1 MVTIT
6 KNSQELQVTKGAYKQ
21 MYKPL
26 GWSLVEKQVLELH
39 EEDKSI
45 NEDLNTTEEIE
56 ISKSNEDDDKITETK
71 KEDLNE
77 EDQELLEK
85 PLSSLTISEIYRY
98 ANIIGL
104 ELEEGLS
111 KTQAREALKKA
122 LN

>member
-6 KNSQELQVTKGAYKQ
+6 KDSQELQVTKGAYRQ

-26 GWSLVEKQVLELH
+26 GWSLVDKKDLES
-39 EEDKSI
+39 EEYKSI
-45 NEDLNTTEEIE
+45 EKNLNTTEKIE

-111 KTQAREALKKA
+111 KAQAREALKKA

>member
-6 KNSQELQVTKGAYKQ
+6 KNSQELQVTKGAYRQ

-26 GWSLVEKQVLELH
+26 GWSLVDKEDLEL
-39 EEDKSI
+39 EEDKNI
-45 NEDLNTTEEIE
+45 NEDLNTTEKIE
-56 ISKSNEDDDKITETK
+56 ISKSNEEDYKISETK

-111 KTQAREALKKA
+111 KSQAREELKKA

>member
-26 GWSLVEKQVLELH
+26 GWSLVEKQVLEL
-39 EEDKSI
+39 EKAKSI
-45 NEDLNTTEEIE
+45 EKNLNTKEKIE
-56 ISKSNEDDDKITETK
+56 ISKSNEEDDKITETK

-77 EDQELLEK
+77 EEQELSEK

-98 ANIIGL
+98 AKIIGL
-104 ELEEGLS
+104 EINEGLS
-111 KTQAREALKKA
+111 KVQAREALKKA

>member
-6 KNSQELQVTKGAYKQ
+6 KNSQELQVTKGAYRQ

-26 GWSLVEKQVLELH
+26 GWSLVDKKDLES
-39 EEDKSI
+39 EEYKSI
-45 NEDLNTTEEIE
+45 EKNLNTTEKIE

-77 EDQELLEK
+77 EDQELLER

-111 KTQAREALKKA
+111 KAQAREALKKA